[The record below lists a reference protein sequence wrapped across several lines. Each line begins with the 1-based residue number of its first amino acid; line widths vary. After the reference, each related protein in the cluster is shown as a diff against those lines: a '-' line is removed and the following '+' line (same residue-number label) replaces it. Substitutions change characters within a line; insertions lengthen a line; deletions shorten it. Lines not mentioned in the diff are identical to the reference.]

1 VIKASPLSPYK
12 GLVPFED
19 TELDALLFFGRERES
34 DIIASNV
41 LAARLTVLYGPSG
54 VGKTSVLQAG
64 VAHRLRRQARA
75 NIEERGHPEFA
86 IVVFDGWS
94 GDPVSRLRAAVRGEL
109 SDLFG
114 SALLDEQDGE
124 RLADT
129 LARWTGALACDLLL
143 VLDQAEEYF
152 LYHAEEAGLAEELP
166 ELVTRPGLR
175 VRVLL
180 SLRDDAL
187 AKLDRFK
194 GSIPNLFGNYL
205 RLDHLDRRSARA
217 AIEGP
222 VERYNELASEDS
234 QVELEP
240 ALVDAVLAETVAG
253 KVELGE
259 AGGGLGP
266 GQTDESR
273 VEAPYLQLV
282 MERVWEEERGEGSH
296 RLRATTLERL
306 GGAEA
311 IVRAH
316 LHRAVDA
323 LSVSEKDVA
332 ADVFRYLVTPSGAK
346 IAHGVGDLAEY
357 TAVDERRLVPVL
369 TMLNRERIVRPVDG
383 AGSDGARYEIFH
395 DVLAEAVLAWRRERE
410 LDRERRVAARR
421 HRRLL
426 LVAVAALVGLAAMA
440 AVAVYAL
447 AQRSD
452 ARTSAKSAQARE
464 LVARAQSEL
473 PIDPL
478 RSIGLALQAG
488 KLEPTPAAEDAL
500 RTALIESKVRRIL
513 HAGRRMRVNAA
524 AYSPDGSRVVTA
536 SEDGTARVFR
546 VRDGAQ
552 IAELRHGRSVTDATF
567 SPNGRLLVTASRDR
581 TARLWTASG
590 RPLRTFRHGGPVLDV
605 AVTPD
610 SETLVTIAG
619 DATVHVWSLS
629 GVRASHVFSVPPR
642 AARRIAI
649 SPDGRRAVVVGG
661 DRFARVY
668 DLVGGRFLY
677 SLTHESRVLS
687 AAFGPSAE
695 MLVTGTADHF
705 GQTWN
710 LSTLNE
716 GYRLRGHEAPV
727 VDVAVSPNGQF
738 IATASADGTADVWN
752 FATIPRGGLLIATP
766 TLLGHTNAVNDV
778 AFSPNGLYVATS
790 SRDGTAR
797 IWTSNHGNLQAV
809 LAGHEGSVRA
819 ASFSPTG
826 ASLLTYA
833 EDGTARIWDAGTT
846 PELRELGKGHHGPVD
861 TLDVTATLAVTASR
875 DGTARIWNLRGRGS
889 TPLHHDGPVRDAEF
903 SPDGRLVI
911 TASADHTARIWRTSG
926 GSPFRTL
933 HHPATVTTAA
943 FSPDA
948 RVVAT
953 AAADGRVRIW
963 NAKSG
968 NRPMRVVPGVGP
980 LAFSPDGTELAT
992 ARTDNGIRIW
1002 STQSGEPKRKFS
1014 GHEERIVALSFSPDA
1029 SLLLSG
1035 SEDKTARLWS
1045 MDSRRVQTLKGHTN
1059 VLTSARFSPD
1069 GRLVATASRDHDV
1082 RLWNVRTGKTV
1093 LPILRKHFAIVS
1105 DARFSDDGRWLV
1117 TAGPQTAGLWHV
1129 RSHRLIFRL
1138 RGHKKRA
1145 ILTAAAFVPG
1155 SHRIVT
1161 TGADGTVRSWFC
1173 EICGGLDELVS
1184 LAEKRLA
1191 QTGRA
1196 LTAEERRKFSVG

>member
-1 VIKASPLSPYK
+1 MIADSLLSPYK

-19 TELDALLFFGRERES
+19 SELDALLFFGRERES
-34 DIIASNV
+34 EIIGANV

-75 NIEERGHPEFA
+75 NIEERGHPEFV

-94 GDPVSRLRAAVRGEL
+94 GDPVSRLRAAVRHEL
-109 SDLFG
+109 GDLFG
-114 SALLDEQDGE
+114 SALLDEQQGE
-124 RLADT
+124 PLADT
-129 LARWTGALACDLLL
+129 LARWTDAFACDVLL

-180 SLRDDAL
+180 SLREDAL

-194 GSIPNLFGNYL
+194 GRIPNLFGNYL

-222 VERYNELASEDS
+222 VERYNELAPGES

-240 ALVDAVLAETVAG
+240 ALVDLVLAETVAG
-253 KVELGE
+253 KVDLGE
-259 AGGGLGP
+259 TGGGLGP
-266 GQTDESR
+266 GETDESR

-282 MERVWEEERGEGSH
+282 MERVWDEERGEGSN

-323 LSVSEKDVA
+323 LSASEKDVA

-369 TMLNRERIVRPVDG
+369 MMLDRERIVRPVDG

-426 LVAVAALVGLAAMA
+426 LVAVAAFVGLAAMA

-452 ARTSAKSAQARE
+452 ARQSAKSARARE
-464 LVARAQSEL
+464 LVALAQSEL

-478 RSIGLALQAG
+478 RSINTALQAA

-500 RTALIESKVRRIL
+500 RTALIDSKVRRIL
-513 HAGRRMRVNAA
+513 PAGRRMRVNAA

-552 IAELRHGRSVTDATF
+552 IALLRHGRSVTDATF
-567 SPNGRLLVTASRDR
+567 TPNGRLLVTASRDR

-590 RPLRTFRHGGPVLDV
+590 RLLRTFRHGGAVLDA

-629 GVRASHVFSVPPR
+629 GVRPSHVFPLPR

-649 SPDGRRAVVVGG
+649 SRDSRRAAVVGG
-661 DRFARVY
+661 DRIARVY
-668 DLVGGRFLY
+668 DLVGGRPLG
-677 SLTHESRVLS
+677 SLPHDSRVLS
-687 AAFGPSAE
+687 PAFGRSGE
-695 MLVTGTADHF
+695 TLVTGTADHF
-705 GQTWN
+705 GQIWN
-710 LSTLNE
+710 LSTLSQV
-716 GYRLRGHEAPV
+716 YRLQGHEGRV

-738 IATASADGTADVWN
+738 VATASADGTADVWN
-752 FATIPRGGLLIATP
+752 LATIPRGDLLIATP
-766 TLLGHTNAVNDV
+766 TLLGHTNALNDV
-778 AFSPNGLYVATS
+778 AFSPNGFYVATS

-809 LAGHEGSVRA
+809 LAGHQGSVRA

-846 PELRELGKGHHGPVD
+846 PELRVLGRSHRRPVN
-861 TLDVTATLAVTASR
+861 TLDVTATLAVTASS

-889 TPLHHDGPVRDAEF
+889 SSLHHDGAVRDAKF

-926 GSPFRTL
+926 SPVRTL
-933 HHPATVTTAA
+933 HHPAAVTAAA
-943 FSPDA
+943 FSPDSS
-948 RVVAT
+948 VVAT
-953 AAADGRVRIW
+953 AAADGRVRMW
-963 NAKSG
+963 NARSG
-968 NRPMRVVPGVGP
+968 LRMRAVTGVAP
-980 LAFSPDGTELAT
+980 LAFSPDGKELAT
-992 ARTDNGIRIW
+992 ATTNFGIRVW
-1002 STQSGEPKRKFS
+1002 SSQSGELKQKFD
-1014 GHEERIVALSFSPDA
+1014 GHKERITALSFSPDG

-1045 MDSRRVQTLKGHTN
+1045 MGSRRVQILKGHTN
-1059 VLTSARFSPD
+1059 FVTSARFSPD
-1069 GRLVATASRDHDV
+1069 GSLVATASLDHDV
-1082 RLWNVRTGKTV
+1082 RLWNVRTGRTV
-1093 LPILRKHFAIVS
+1093 LPVLSKHFALVS
-1105 DARFSDDGRWLV
+1105 DGRFSDDGRWLV
-1117 TAGPQTAGLWHV
+1117 TAGPTTAGLWNV
-1129 RSHRLIFRL
+1129 RSHQLIFRL
-1138 RGHKKRA
+1138 RGHNKRGF
-1145 ILTAAAFVPG
+1145 LTGAAFAPG

-1161 TGADGTVRSWFC
+1161 AGSDGTVRAWFC
-1173 EICGGLDELVS
+1173 DICGGLDELV
-1184 LAEKRLA
+1184 RLA
-1191 QTGRA
+1191 KNRLGQMGRA
-1196 LTAEERRKFSVG
+1196 LTPEERHKFSVG

>member
-1 VIKASPLSPYK
+1 VIPASPLSPYK

-34 DIIASNV
+34 EIIGANV

-64 VAHRLRRQARA
+64 VAHRLRQHARA
-75 NIEERGHPEFA
+75 NIEERGHPEFV

-94 GDPVSRLRAAVRGEL
+94 EDPVSGLRAAVRREL
-109 SDLFG
+109 SALFG
-114 SALLDEQDGE
+114 SAMLDEQEGE

-129 LARWTGALACDLLL
+129 LARWSDSLACDVLL

-194 GSIPNLFGNYL
+194 GRIPNLFGNYL
-205 RLDHLDRRSARA
+205 RLDHLDRRSAKA

-222 VERYNELASEDS
+222 VERYNELAAEDS

-240 ALVDAVLAETVAG
+240 ALVDAVLAQTVAG
-253 KVELGE
+253 KVDLGE

-266 GQTDESR
+266 GETDESR

-282 MERVWEEERGEGSH
+282 MERVWEEERDAGSY
-296 RLRATTLERL
+296 RLRAATLERL

-323 LSVSEKDVA
+323 LSASEKDVA

-369 TMLNRERIVRPVDG
+369 AMLGRERIVRPVDG

-452 ARTSAKSAQARE
+452 ARASAQSARARE
-464 LVARAQSEL
+464 LSARAESEL

-478 RSIGLALQAG
+478 RSIGLALRAA
-488 KLEPTPAAEDAL
+488 KLEPTPAAEEVL
-500 RTALIESKVRRIL
+500 RSALIESRVRRIF
-513 HAGRRMRVNAA
+513 HAGRGSVNAA
-524 AYSPDGSRVVTA
+524 AYSPDGSRIVTA
-536 SEDGTARVFR
+536 SDDGTARVFR
-546 VRDGAQ
+546 VRDGKQ
-552 IAELRHGRSVTDATF
+552 IAVLRHKRSVTDAAF
-567 SPNGRLLVTASRDR
+567 SANGRLLVTASRDR

-590 RPLRTFRHGGPVLDV
+590 RPLRIFRHGGAVLGV
-605 AVTPD
+605 ALTPD
-610 SETLVTIAG
+610 SKELVTIAG
-619 DATVHVWSLS
+619 DATVHEWSLS
-629 GVRASHVFSVPPR
+629 DVRAPLVFHEPR
-642 AARRIAI
+642 AARKIAL
-649 SPDGRRAVVVGG
+649 SPDGRRAAVVGG

-677 SLTHESRVLS
+677 ALPHDSLVLS
-687 AAFGPSAE
+687 AALGPSGELLA
-695 MLVTGTADHF
+695 TGTADHL

-710 LSTLNE
+710 LRTLRSA
-716 GYRLRGHEAPV
+716 YTLKGHQGRV
-727 VDVAVSPNGQF
+727 VDVAVSPHGQF
-738 IATASADGTADVWN
+738 VATASADGTADVWN
-752 FATIPRGGLLIATP
+752 VGTVPRGRLVA
-766 TLLGHTNAVNDV
+766 TLLGHSNAVNDV
-778 AFSPNGLYVATS
+778 AFSPDGLHVATS

-797 IWTSNHGNLQAV
+797 VWATDHGNLQAV
-809 LAGHEGSVRA
+809 LAGHQASVRA

-846 PELRELGKGHHGPVD
+846 PELRALGRHRRPVN
-861 TLDVTATLAVTASR
+861 TLDVTATLAVTASN
-875 DGTARIWNLRGRGS
+875 DGTARIWNLSGAGS
-889 TPLHHDGPVRDAEF
+889 TVLRHHGPVRDAEF
-903 SPDGRLVI
+903 SHDGRLVV
-911 TASADHTARIWRTSG
+911 TASTDHTARIWRTSG
-926 GSPFRTL
+926 SPLRTL
-933 HHPATVTTAA
+933 HHPSAVMTAT
-943 FSPDA
+943 FSPDSS
-948 RVVAT
+948 VVAT

-963 NAKSG
+963 DAKSG
-968 NRPMRVVPGVGP
+968 RRVTAVSGIGP
-980 LAFSPDGTELAT
+980 VAFSPDGKELAT
-992 ARTDNGIRIW
+992 AATHYGIRVW
-1002 STQSGEPKRKFS
+1002 STQSGELRRRFS
-1014 GHEERIVALSFSPDA
+1014 GHRGRIVALSFSPDG

-1035 SEDKTARLWS
+1035 SEDGTARLWS
-1045 MDSRRVQTLKGHTN
+1045 MSSQRVQILHGHRDA
-1059 VLTSARFSPD
+1059 LTSARFSPD

-1082 RLWNVRTGKTV
+1082 RLWNVRTGRTV
-1093 LPILRKHFAIVS
+1093 LPVLSKHFAIVS

-1117 TAGPQTAGLWHV
+1117 TAGPQTAGLWQV

-1138 RGHKKRA
+1138 RGHKG
-1145 ILTAAAFVPG
+1145 ILPAAAFARG

-1161 TGADGTVRSWFC
+1161 AGVDGTVRTYLCSVC
-1173 EICGGLDELVS
+1173 ADERGLEGLAYAR
-1184 LAEKRLA
+1184 LAEVA
-1191 QTGRA
+1191 G
-1196 LTAEERRKFSVG
+1196 GH